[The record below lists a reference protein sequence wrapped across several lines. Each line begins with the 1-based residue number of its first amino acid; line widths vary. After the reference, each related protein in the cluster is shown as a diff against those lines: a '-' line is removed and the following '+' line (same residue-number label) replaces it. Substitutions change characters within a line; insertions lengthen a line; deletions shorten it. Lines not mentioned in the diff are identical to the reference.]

1 MTVELFSSEILAV
14 TFSNESAV
22 ENLWKNYTKLQNL
35 PYETI
40 EGQLK
45 AMKVITDDEQ
55 KLIDSFDN
63 KQRKMTEVLSIVIT
77 DLQMEQTKKYEC
89 FLKVMKE
96 SDDEFLKETATK
108 LGE

>member
-1 MTVELFSSEILAV
+1 MELFSSEILAV
-14 TFSNESAV
+14 TFSHESAV
-22 ENLWKNYTKLQNL
+22 KNLWKEYANLQNL

-40 EGQLK
+40 KDQLK

-55 KLIDSFDN
+55 KLIDSFDD
-63 KQRKMTEVLSIVIT
+63 KRRKMTEVLSIVIA
-77 DLQMEQTKKYEC
+77 DLHMGQAEKYEC

-108 LGE
+108 LGG